1 MPLNNPF
8 HTTQRDVRVST
19 PTAVLEAQLAVPMRA
34 RGLVVL
40 AHGSSEPMYRA
51 GNDVAAGMLRD
62 AGFATLNL
70 SLLGPA
76 ELIEDAE
83 TSLLRF
89 DLQLLSARLLGA
101 VAWASHHPTLSKL
114 RVGVLAGGTCAAS
127 ALVAAAHDYQG
138 RIKALVSRGGRPELA
153 GSSLTRV
160 KVPTLLL
167 VGELDTA
174 NLATNQY
181 ALSVLPPSSRINVI
195 EGARHSLE
203 ESEALRRA
211 TELSAAWFELAFTPA
226 PRETVELLHL
236 AV

>member
-1 MPLNNPF
+1 MPQHTPF
-8 HTTQRDVRVST
+8 HTTNRDVRVST
-19 PTAVLEAQLAVPMRA
+19 PTAVLEGQLAVPLRA
-34 RGLVVL
+34 RGLVIL

-51 GNDVAAGMLRD
+51 GNDRAAAMLRQ
-62 AGFATLNL
+62 AGFATLNVA
-70 SLLGPA
+70 LLGPA

-83 TSLLRF
+83 TSSLRF

-114 RVGVLAGGTCAAS
+114 GVGVLAGGTCAAG
-127 ALVAAAHDYQG
+127 ALVAAAHDHQG
-138 RIKALVSRGGRPELA
+138 RIRAVVSRGGRPELA

-167 VGELDTA
+167 VGEFDSA
-174 NLATNQY
+174 NLATNQR
-181 ALSVLPPSSRINVI
+181 ALGVLPPSSRINVI

-203 ESEALRRA
+203 ESDALSRA
-211 TELSAAWFELAFTPA
+211 TALSAAWFELAFTPA
-226 PRETVELLHL
+226 PQERFELFHL